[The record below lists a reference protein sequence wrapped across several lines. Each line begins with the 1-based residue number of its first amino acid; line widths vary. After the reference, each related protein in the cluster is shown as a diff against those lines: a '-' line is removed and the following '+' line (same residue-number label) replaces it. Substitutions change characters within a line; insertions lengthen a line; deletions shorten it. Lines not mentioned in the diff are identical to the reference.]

1 MLKTIIVIC
10 SSSFFWGGVGGWLTG
25 PVRFLSIA
33 NFEKQIRYRFN
44 IMVNLSRDLTS
55 GASMHYTVFT
65 YLIDLGFVRSN
76 RRRNE
81 GVQNI

>member
-10 SSSFFWGGVGGWLTG
+10 SSSFFGGGVGGWLTG

-55 GASMHYTVFT
+55 GASMHYI
-65 YLIDLGFVRSN
+65 YLFDRFRFCPFKQKK
-76 RRRNE
+76 E
-81 GVQNI
+81 